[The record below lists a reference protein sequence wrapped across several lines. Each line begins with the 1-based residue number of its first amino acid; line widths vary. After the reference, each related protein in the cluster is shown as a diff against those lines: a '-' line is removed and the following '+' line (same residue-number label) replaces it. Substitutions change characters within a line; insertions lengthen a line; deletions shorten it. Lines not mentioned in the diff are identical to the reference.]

1 MRWTSTP
8 MRPRIIG
15 GWSKY
20 AKLTVRLHTLHVL
33 AFPEVSFIVKPLQ
46 DYAKSSIYVA
56 NHNMS
61 VPGGDLLLAREYLEK
76 IAGSNAEE
84 VARAK
89 EMLKVVE
96 LKIQERQ
103 KGKGKMVDVPV
114 ADAGGETAMVTDQ

>member
-1 MRWTSTP
+1 MRWKSTP

-20 AKLTVRLHTLHVL
+20 AKLTVRLQTLHVL
-33 AFPEVSFIVKPLQ
+33 AFPDFCFIVKPLQ

-56 NHNMS
+56 NYNMS
-61 VPGGDLLLAREYLEK
+61 IPGGDLFLAREYLEK

-89 EMLKVVE
+89 DLLKAVE

-114 ADAGGETAMVTDQ
+114 ADVGGETAMVTDQ